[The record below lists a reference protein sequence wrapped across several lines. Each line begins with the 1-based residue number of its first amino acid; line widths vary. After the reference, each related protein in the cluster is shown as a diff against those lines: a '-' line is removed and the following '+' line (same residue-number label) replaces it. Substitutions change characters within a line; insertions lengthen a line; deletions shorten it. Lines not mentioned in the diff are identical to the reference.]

1 MLTNEDFLKMKNRAN
16 TRKDWIYSL
25 SPYRQYA
32 VYKNQVVW
40 YSDFIWPEAYE
51 VYQLAYWFS
60 HKMWTAEDK
69 KKSKKMLWYAIYYA
83 QNNI

>member
-1 MLTNEDFLKMKNRAN
+1 MLSNEDLLKMQNRAK
-16 TRKDWIYSL
+16 TRKDWVYSL

-32 VYKNQVVW
+32 VYKNKVVW
-40 YSDFIWPEAYE
+40 YNDFIWPEAYE

-69 KKSKKMLWYAIYYA
+69 KKSKEMLGYSIYYS
-83 QNNI
+83 QNNL